1 MSEKKTKG
9 NELMK
14 RKEKIEKENERKAK
28 TKQKR
33 ILKEIKDE
41 MEKESEKS
49 KDEIGMKKAKI
60 FSRKKEN
67 KNQIKIRKMC
77 FNDNL

>member
-1 MSEKKTKG
+1 M
-9 NELMK
+9 
-14 RKEKIEKENERKAK
+14 KEKQRRNR
-28 TKQKR
+28 KR